1 MCNQNVSFVEPTDYR
16 RCDRC
21 LRREVAASWSINM
34 LPTVGRYVS
43 TAINGKPYPRNGFI
57 CKDCMFVLKGQ
68 GFFIK
73 LYAVSELR
81 D

>member
-1 MCNQNVSFVEPTDYR
+1 
-16 RCDRC
+16 
-21 LRREVAASWSINM
+21 M